1 MEDQIMIFAVDME
14 AALWKT
20 LTNGQKFGFC
30 YSKVRFWK
38 NFEDFA

>member
-20 LTNGQKFGFC
+20 NGQKFGFWLL
-30 YSKVRFWK
+30 SEILEKL
-38 NFEDFA
+38 